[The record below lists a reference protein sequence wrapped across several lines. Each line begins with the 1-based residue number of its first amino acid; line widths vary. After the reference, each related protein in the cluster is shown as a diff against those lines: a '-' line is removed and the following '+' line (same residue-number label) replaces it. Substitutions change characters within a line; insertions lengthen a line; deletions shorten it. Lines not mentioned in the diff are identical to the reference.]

1 MAISGD
7 VGGGHGRKAINA
19 EINLVPFIDLM
30 SCLITFLINTAVW
43 IEIGRIDVDNKVGVG
58 SGEGEKPADEAMLS
72 LTVRRDGF
80 LVEAKWG
87 IKNPDGT
94 VTPQLT
100 ADPIRKTPV
109 DTYDWDELKK
119 KLKDL
124 KTKFRAKT
132 DILVKSEDKIEY
144 STFIQ
149 AMDECLVA
157 DFPNI
162 SVSGV

>member
-1 MAISGD
+1 MAVSSVPGKGGKRSLD
-7 VGGGHGRKAINA
+7 V
-19 EINLVPFIDLM
+19 EMNLVPFIDLM

-43 IEIGRIDVDNKVGVG
+43 IEIGKIDVENKVGIG

-72 LTVRRDGF
+72 LVVRKDGF
-80 LVEAKWG
+80 VVGAKWG
-87 IKNPDGT
+87 VKNPDGSILPQET
-94 VTPQLT
+94 VE
-100 ADPIRKTPV
+100 PIRKTPV
-109 DTYDWDELKK
+109 DTYDWAELKK

-124 KTKFRAKT
+124 KGKFKAKV
-132 DILVKSEDKIEY
+132 DILVKSEDRVEY

-149 AMDECLVA
+149 AMDECLIA